1 MRSSVPSRYL
11 IGIDL
16 GTTNSVVAYID
27 TRIDAHIDTHIDTRE
42 VADAGP
48 PIHVFPV
55 PQLVGHGEVRT
66 LPALPSFLYF
76 PTADELSAGAVS
88 ATWDEDPPMVTGVL
102 AREQG
107 ALVPSRQVSS
117 AKSWLSYSGVD
128 RRAKILPA
136 QADPPQALISQPMI
150 SPVEAS
156 ARYLM
161 HLRDAWN
168 GAIGTD
174 AETRFEHQE
183 IVLTV
188 PASFDEE
195 ARELTVEAARRAG
208 LDKLTLLEEPLA
220 AFYAWVG
227 TKIAANRIEPNRDVL
242 GGGNG
247 EDLRD
252 GELILI
258 CDVGGGTTDFS
269 LVRTRL
275 VNGELQFERSAI
287 GEHLLLGGDNLD
299 FALARRVEDKL
310 VRDKLKDIPLTL
322 RQRYAL
328 RRACCAAKERLLSDS
343 ELSHVPVT
351 ILGSG
356 QAVVGQALSVDLT
369 REEVLQILT
378 EGFLPI
384 TAPNEMPAY
393 GRPTGLRELGLPYA
407 SDPAITRHLA
417 AFLRQAAVAMN
428 GSSANSAAANQS
440 SANQSS
446 ADHRMARPDAVLFN
460 GGFCAPAV
468 TRERIVEAISSW
480 FDGAQSGWRPKLLN
494 HEAAGSAVDPAIESS
509 VVSSM
514 ESAVARGAAYY
525 GRVRHG
531 AGLRVRAGSA
541 RTYYIGLRSDDRL
554 QDQGLQGI
562 CILPAG
568 VEEGTTLPLLNREFL
583 VLANRPVS
591 FSLYSSR
598 TRHDAHGEVACLDD
612 DEDEADQ
619 ANVHRHAPLV
629 TLLRYGKKMRDV
641 YLTVGLRA
649 SFTEVGTLELWCESR
664 DTPHRWRLQFE
675 LRGEEAQAQQL
686 GTAEPQP
693 VATRSSAVSTSDAT
707 VESAARLIRSVFG
720 GSADGDTLAPETLV
734 SQMEA
739 VLSAKRDS
747 WPVSA
752 IRRFGDVLIEV
763 AAGRKKSPRH
773 EVRWLNL
780 SGFCLRPGFGA
791 PGDARRV
798 NDLRTIA
805 SNELVFADDL
815 RCQVEMLV
823 LLRRIAGGINA
834 SEQQALY
841 RKRTRRAGR
850 NKKGRVNRQL
860 EYEEWRLF
868 SSLEHLL
875 ASTRAALGHEL
886 LAKIREEP
894 GEAIWLWSL
903 GRLGA
908 RIPLY
913 GPRHS
918 VVAAEIAGEWVK
930 ALLDLSPFTAAT
942 GSAIVQ
948 ISRRTDDR
956 SHDDRVRDIADA
968 IRELAISRLIAV
980 GIAEDSIQLLSKSVP
995 PERADAVRSF
1005 GESLPPGLQVV
1016 SSSNCLLS
1024 VPALHNSGPTLSKPE

>member
-1 MRSSVPSRYL
+1 MPSRYL

-27 TRIDAHIDTHIDTRE
+27 TQK
-42 VADAGP
+42 VADADS
-48 PIHVFPV
+48 PICVFPV
-55 PQLVGHGEVRT
+55 PQLVGQGEVRT

-76 PTADELSAGAVS
+76 PTEDELSAGAVS
-88 ATWDEDPPMVTGVL
+88 ATWDENPPMVTGVL

-117 AKSWLSYSGVD
+117 AKSWLSYPGVD

-136 QADPPQALISQPMI
+136 QAEPPQPMI

-220 AFYAWVG
+220 AFYAW
-227 TKIAANRIEPNRDVL
+227 IAANRDAQA
-242 GGGNG
+242 GGG

-258 CDVGGGTTDFS
+258 CDIGGGTTDFS
-269 LVRTRL
+269 LVRARL
-275 VNGELQFERSAI
+275 VNGELQFERTAI

-310 VRDKLKDIPLTL
+310 VEDKLKDIKLTL

-343 ELSHVPVT
+343 SSELSHVPVT
-351 ILGSG
+351 VLGSG
-356 QAVVGQALSVDLT
+356 RAVVGQALSVDLT
-369 REEVLQILT
+369 REEVLEILT
-378 EGFLPI
+378 AGFLPI
-384 TAPNEMPAY
+384 TAPDEMPAH

-417 AFLRQAAVAMN
+417 AFLTQAAVAMN
-428 GSSANSAAANQS
+428 GSSANHS
-440 SANQSS
+440 SANQDS
-446 ADHRMARPDAVLFN
+446 ARQGSANQRMARPNAVLFN

-468 TRERIVEAISSW
+468 ARERIVEAISAW
-480 FDGAQSGWRPKLLN
+480 FGGAQSGWRPKLLN
-494 HEAAGSAVDPAIESS
+494 NEAVDSAIDSAV
-509 VVSSM
+509 

-525 GRVRHG
+525 GRVRRG
-531 AGLRVRAGSA
+531 TGLRIRAGSA
-541 RTYYIGLRSDDRL
+541 RTYYIGWRSDD
-554 QDQGLQGI
+554 GLQGI
-562 CILPAG
+562 CVLPAG
-568 VEEGTTLPLLNREFL
+568 VEEGATLPLLNREFS

-591 FSLYSSR
+591 FTLYSSR
-598 TRHDAHGEVACLDD
+598 TRHDAHGEVARL
-612 DEDEADQ
+612 DEADE

-641 YLTVGLRA
+641 HLIVGLRA
-649 SFTEVGTLELWCESR
+649 NFTEVGTLELWCESR

-686 GTAEPQP
+686 DTAKPQP
-693 VATRSSAVSTSDAT
+693 VPARSSAITTSDAT
-707 VESAARLIRSVFG
+707 VESAAQLIRGVFG
-720 GSADGDTLAPETLV
+720 GSADGDTLAPEILV

-739 VLSAKRDS
+739 ALGAKKDS
-747 WPVSA
+747 WPISA

-780 SGFCLRPGFGA
+780 SGFCLRPGFGV
-791 PGDARRV
+791 PGDAARV
-798 NDLRTIA
+798 NGLRTIA

-815 RCQVEMLV
+815 QCQVERLV

-834 SEQQALY
+834 SLQQALY
-841 RKRTRRAGR
+841 RKHNRAASK
-850 NKKGRVNRQL
+850 KKGRVNRQL
-860 EYEEWRLF
+860 EYEEWRLVA
-868 SSLEHLL
+868 SLEHLL
-875 ASTRAALGHEL
+875 ASTRASLGHEL
-886 LAKIREEP
+886 VAKIGKEP
-894 GEAIWLWSL
+894 GDAIWLWSL

-918 VVAAEIAGEWVK
+918 VVAAEIAGEWLK
-930 ALLDLSPFTAAT
+930 ALLDLSTFTAVT
-942 GSAIVQ
+942 GSAIAL
-948 ISRRTDDR
+948 IARRTDDH
-956 SHDDRVRDIADA
+956 SRDIDDA
-968 IRELAISRLIAV
+968 IREQAISRLMAL
-980 GIAEDSIQLLSKSVP
+980 GIAEETIHPLSKYVS

-1016 SSSNCLLS
+1016 NSSNCLMS
-1024 VPALHNSGPTLSKPE
+1024 VPALHSSGPTFSKPA

>member
-1 MRSSVPSRYL
+1 VPSRYL

-27 TRIDAHIDTHIDTRE
+27 TQK
-42 VADAGP
+42 VADAGS
-48 PIHVFPV
+48 PIRVFPV
-55 PQLVGHGEVRT
+55 PQLVGQGEVRT

-76 PTADELSAGAVS
+76 PTEDELSAGAVS

-117 AKSWLSYSGVD
+117 AKSWLSYPGVH

-136 QADPPQALISQPMI
+136 QAEPPQPMI

-174 AETRFEHQE
+174 VETRFEHQE

-195 ARELTVEAARRAG
+195 ARELTVEAARSAG

-220 AFYAWVG
+220 AFYAW
-227 TKIAANRIEPNRDVL
+227 IAANRHAQAGGPSSRPYLARD
-242 GGGNG
+242 GNG
-247 EDLRD
+247 GDLRD

-258 CDVGGGTTDFS
+258 CDIGGGTTDFS
-269 LVRTRL
+269 LVSARL
-275 VNGELQFERSAI
+275 VNGELQFERTAI

-299 FALARRVEDKL
+299 FALARRVEE
-310 VRDKLKDIPLTL
+310 KLKDIKLTL

-328 RRACCAAKERLLSDS
+328 RRVCCASKERLLSDS
-343 ELSHVPVT
+343 SLERVPVT
-351 ILGSG
+351 VLGSG
-356 QAVVGQALSVDLT
+356 RAVVGQALSVDLK

-378 EGFLPI
+378 AGFLPI
-384 TAPNEMPAY
+384 TAPDEMPAH

-407 SDPAITRHLA
+407 SDPAITKHLA
-417 AFLRQAAVAMN
+417 AFLKQAAVVMN
-428 GSSANSAAANQS
+428 GSSAN
-440 SANQSS
+440 
-446 ADHRMARPDAVLFN
+446 HRMARPNAVLFN
-460 GGFCAPAV
+460 GGFCAPTV
-468 TRERIVEAISSW
+468 TRERIVEAISAW
-480 FDGAQSGWRPKLLN
+480 FGGAQSGWRPKLLN
-494 HEAAGSAVDPAIESS
+494 NEAVD
-509 VVSSM
+509 
-514 ESAVARGAAYY
+514 SAVARGAAYY
-525 GRVRHG
+525 GRVRRG
-531 AGLRVRAGSA
+531 TGLRIRAGSA
-541 RTYYIGLRSDDRL
+541 RTYYIGLCSDDA
-554 QDQGLQGI
+554 LQGI
-562 CILPAG
+562 CVLPAG
-568 VEEGTTLPLLNREFL
+568 VEEGTTLPLLNREFS

-591 FSLYSSR
+591 FTLYSSR
-598 TRHDAHGEVACLDD
+598 TRHDAHGEVAALN
-612 DEDEADQ
+612 E

-641 YLTVGLRA
+641 YLIVGLRA
-649 SFTEVGTLELWCESR
+649 TFTEVGTLELWCESR

-686 GTAEPQP
+686 DPAKPQP
-693 VATRSSAVSTSDAT
+693 VPTRSSAVTTSDAT
-707 VESAARLIRSVFG
+707 VEAAAQLIRSVFG

-739 VLSAKRDS
+739 ALGAKRHS
-747 WPVSA
+747 WPISA

-780 SGFCLRPGFGA
+780 SGFCLRPGFGV
-791 PGDARRV
+791 PGDDARV

-815 RCQVEMLV
+815 QCQVEMLV

-834 SEQQALY
+834 SEQQVLY
-841 RKRTRRAGR
+841 RKHTSRAGSK
-850 NKKGRVNRQL
+850 KKGRVNRQL
-860 EYEEWRLF
+860 EYEEWRLVA
-868 SSLEHLL
+868 SLEHLP
-875 ASTRAALGHEL
+875 ANPRALLGHKL
-886 LAKIREEP
+886 LAKIRKEP
-894 GEAIWLWSL
+894 GDAIWLWSL

-918 VVAAEIAGEWVK
+918 VVAAEIAGEWLK
-930 ALLDLSPFTAAT
+930 ALLDLPTFTAVTA
-942 GSAIVQ
+942 SAIVL
-948 ISRRTDDR
+948 IARRTDDC
-956 SHDDRVRDIADA
+956 SRDIDDA
-968 IRELAISRLIAV
+968 IREQAISRLMAP
-980 GIAEDSIQLLSKSVP
+980 GIAEETIQLLSKYVP

-1024 VPALHNSGPTLSKPE
+1024 VPALHSSGPTFSKPA